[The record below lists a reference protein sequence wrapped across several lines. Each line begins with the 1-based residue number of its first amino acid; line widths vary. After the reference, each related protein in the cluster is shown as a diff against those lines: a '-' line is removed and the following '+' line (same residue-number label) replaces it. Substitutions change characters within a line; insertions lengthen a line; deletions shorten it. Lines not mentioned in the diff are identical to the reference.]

1 MRLGKRVVE
10 IESHCRMTRRRG
22 ERLGRRHVAQV
33 PFCGMSIGKT
43 RMRRGEFGVK
53 GKGAP
58 IVLDRPVQA
67 LGCPPVPVI
76 ATLQTGS
83 ARVFAGL

>member
-1 MRLGKRVVE
+1 MRLGKRVIE
-10 IESHCRMTRRRG
+10 IDGHHRMTSRCR
-22 ERLGRRHVAQV
+22 ERVGRCHVAQV
-33 PFCGMSIGKT
+33 PFCGVSIGKT
-43 RMRRGEFGVK
+43 RMRRGEFGVE
-53 GKGAP
+53 GKRAP
-58 IVLDRPVQA
+58 IVLYRPVQA